1 MFTKIYKLMFALI
14 MLAIIT
20 TNVSQAQ
27 TVKKSMVGEYP
38 AFSIGLIGGAQ
49 FPVGDFG
56 TTYKSSFNAGIDFN
70 LKVNKETSFFLNATY
85 FDMPRKSDA
94 PLGPDANL
102 ISITAGPRYV
112 FSSANVKAKFFLE
125 AGVGAYIMNTKEY
138 TTLTTPAVLLQ
149 SETKANVGANVGPGV
164 VLPLSD
170 SMDLMMKSKLHYIFT
185 TGGSSSFISAQLG
198 LSFKL

>member
-14 MLAIIT
+14 MLAVIT
-20 TNVSQAQ
+20 SNVSQAQ
-27 TVKKSMVGEYP
+27 TVKKSMIAEYP
-38 AFSIGLIGGAQ
+38 AFSIAPTFGAQ

-56 TTYKSSFNAGIDFN
+56 TTYKSSWNAGLDIN
-70 LKVNKETSFFLNATY
+70 LKINKETSFFLNGTF
-85 FDMPRKSDA
+85 FDMPRKTDA
-94 PLGPDANL
+94 PFGPDANM
-102 ISITAGPRYV
+102 IAITAGPRYV

-125 AGVGAYIMNTKEY
+125 AGVGAYILNTKEY
-138 TTLTTPAVLLQ
+138 TTNTTPGVLIQ

-170 SMDLMMKSKLHYIFT
+170 SMDLMIKSKLHYIFT
-185 TGGSSSFISAQLG
+185 TGGSSSFISAQMG